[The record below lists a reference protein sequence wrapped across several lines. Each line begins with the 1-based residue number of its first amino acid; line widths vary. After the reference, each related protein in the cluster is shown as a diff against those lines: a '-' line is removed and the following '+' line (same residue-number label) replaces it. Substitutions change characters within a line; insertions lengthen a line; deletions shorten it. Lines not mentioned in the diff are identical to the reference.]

1 MAAGDITLFNQFPT
15 DSGLKVHDLGNDTL
29 RVGLITAAQTP
40 TGNDA
45 TPTWGDYS
53 GNQVATGTSYTD
65 KGPALTS
72 VTFNRATAV
81 TTLDAANVTVSQ
93 DASGFTNARWGI
105 IYNDTATNDEAIG
118 FIDLGGNVSIQGGDL
133 DIQFA
138 ATGIGNV
145 TVA

>member
-15 DSGLKVHDLGNDTL
+15 DCGVKIHDLGNDTL
-29 RVGLITAAQTP
+29 KLGLITAAQTP

-45 TPTWGDYS
+45 TPAWSDYS

-65 KGPALTS
+65 GGVALTS
-72 VTFNRATAV
+72 VTFSRATAV

-105 IYNDTATNDEAIG
+105 IYNDTAASDQAIG
-118 FIDLGGNVSIQGGDL
+118 FVDLGGNVSIQGGDL

-138 ATGIGNV
+138 GTGIGNV
-145 TVA
+145 TVS